1 MGMTGKI
8 QQQAIRD
15 VEKAINEMVNTVK
28 DLSEDTIRWKP
39 SAEEWSIMQVI
50 AHVAEAIP
58 FWLGEIRQIIQ
69 SPKDVWGRDHTNK
82 IRLEAVDEAAVD
94 QLAVENVIKD
104 LENIPAQTE
113 ETLSK
118 LTDEQLQLIAP
129 SRNPNFDGKP
139 VQFIIDKLIVG
150 HIQGHNEQIQRNLS
164 KIQ

>member
-1 MGMTGKI
+1 MAGEI

-15 VEKAINEMVNTVK
+15 VKAAIDEMVNTVK
-28 DLSEDTIRWKP
+28 ELPEDTIRWKP

-58 FWLGEIRQIIQ
+58 FWLGEIRQIMQ

-82 IRLEAVDEAAVD
+82 IRLAAVDESTVD
-94 QLAVENVIKD
+94 KLAVEKVLND
-104 LENIPAQTE
+104 LKQIPAQTE

-118 LTDEQLQLIAP
+118 LTDEQLQTVAP

-150 HIQGHNEQIQRNLS
+150 HIQGHNGQIQRNLS
-164 KIQ
+164 KLK

>member
-1 MGMTGKI
+1 MAGEI

-15 VEKAINEMVNTVK
+15 VKAAIDEMVNTVK
-28 DLSEDTIRWKP
+28 DLPEDTIRWKP

-58 FWLGEIRQIIQ
+58 FWLGEIRQIMQ

-82 IRLEAVDEAAVD
+82 IRLAAVDESTVD
-94 QLAVENVIKD
+94 KLAVEKVLND
-104 LENIPAQTE
+104 LKQIPAQTE

-118 LTDEQLQLIAP
+118 LTDEQLQTVAP

-150 HIQGHNEQIQRNLS
+150 HIQGHNGQIQRNLS
-164 KIQ
+164 KLK